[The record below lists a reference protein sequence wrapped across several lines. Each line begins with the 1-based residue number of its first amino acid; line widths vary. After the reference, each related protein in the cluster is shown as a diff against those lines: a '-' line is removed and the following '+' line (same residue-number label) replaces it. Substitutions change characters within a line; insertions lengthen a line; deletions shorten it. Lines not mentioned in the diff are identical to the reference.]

1 MKTYLRHKSMNV
13 IDIKELAAL
22 EYLDFEG
29 KYGNYEEKHTFW
41 ELCYVVKGEAEL
53 VQIRPS
59 QKDCKL
65 IWKINLQSP

>member
-1 MKTYLRHKSMNV
+1 MKVCFLRGLCDMKTYLRHKSMNV

-53 VQIRPS
+53 VLGKERV
-59 QKDCKL
+59 KL
-65 IWKINLQSP
+65 C